1 MSFFQFMRDRVSEV
15 SSGVSQQQNITT
27 QVMDNIQGFVPKI
40 MQSWIGG
47 DANEFQADVARKVIP
62 AIQEVIAA
70 IAGVNLNLTK
80 ATGVVD
86 QADSK
91 VKGMVDNLE
100 QEFGKI

>member
-47 DANEFQADVARKVIP
+47 DANEFQADVARKIIP
-62 AIQEVIAA
+62 AITEVIAA
-70 IAGVNLNLTK
+70 IGGVNLNLTK

-86 QADSK
+86 QADAK
-91 VKGMVDNLE
+91 VKGMVDGLE
-100 QEFGKI
+100 QEFQKI

>member
-47 DANEFQADVARKVIP
+47 DANEFQADVARKIIP
-62 AIQEVIAA
+62 AITEVIAA
-70 IAGVNLNLTK
+70 IGGVNLNLTK

-91 VKGMVDNLE
+91 VKGMVDGLD
-100 QEFGKI
+100 QEFQKI

>member
-15 SSGVSQQQNITT
+15 SSGVSQQQNIAT

-47 DANEFQADVARKVIP
+47 DANEFQADVARKIIP
-62 AIQEVIAA
+62 AITEVIAA
-70 IAGVNLNLTK
+70 IGGVNLNLTK

-91 VKGMVDNLE
+91 VKGMVDGLE